1 MPMKLLQKI
10 ILTLL
15 LQVFGLFILNPIFA
29 LSIENINTVSGV
41 SFTDFCGANI
51 QCYEI
56 NKNEYKCEQNDAW
69 MTNSQS
75 HASSIQSWKHD
86 NSIYQPFW
94 NGNLAQT
101 NYKVAKNQFY
111 KNPDIDIYPF
121 VGIIK
126 IQV

>member
-1 MPMKLLQKI
+1 MKLLQKI

-15 LQVFGLFILNPIFA
+15 LQIFGLFILNPIFA
-29 LSIENINTVSGV
+29 LSIENINTVSGITF
-41 SFTDFCGANI
+41 SDFCGANI

-56 NKNEYKCEQNDAW
+56 NQNEYKCEQNDAW

-75 HASSIQSWKHD
+75 HVSTIQNWKHD
-86 NSIYQPFW
+86 NNIYQPLW
-94 NGNLAQT
+94 NGNLTQT
-101 NYKVAKNQFY
+101 NYQDTKNQFH